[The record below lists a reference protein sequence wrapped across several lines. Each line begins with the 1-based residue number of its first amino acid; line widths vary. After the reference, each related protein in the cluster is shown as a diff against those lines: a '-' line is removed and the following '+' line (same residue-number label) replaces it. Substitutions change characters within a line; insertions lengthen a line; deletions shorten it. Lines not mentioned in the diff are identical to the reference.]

1 MSLTAGRCSSEPTS
15 LINGARPS
23 LVLFGL
29 VTLVVLLSQRTAC
42 RRVFHWLPV
51 PLWCYLLPML
61 AAAWGWLP
69 SDRTAYR
76 WITDQLFPV
85 TLAVLLLGVNLPA
98 IGRLGA
104 QALCAMVAGAAGFIL
119 GGPLVLKLW
128 QPHLPPEAWKGIGL
142 LSATWT
148 GGSMNMLALRTVLNV
163 PDALFAPLVVVDAL
177 VAYTWMAC
185 LIACQRCAPVLNR
198 WLGVTEAPAADA
210 ASRMAHADPLHW
222 KAGLELVLVALF
234 LTLAC
239 GLVAQSLPLGGLV
252 ATRTGWTV
260 LLVTA
265 AALAASC
272 LPAVRRL
279 GQHGPAVGYPCLYLV
294 LASLGAQASLSAL
307 AAAPVWIGVGVS
319 CVAVHAVILLIAGRM
334 FRLPFG
340 VLATASQA
348 NVGGV
353 VSAPLVG
360 AVYDQALMPVG
371 LLLAV
376 AGNAAGTFL
385 GLAAA
390 SLARWL
396 VGG

>member
-1 MSLTAGRCSSEPTS
+1 MSSTAGRCSSEPTS
-15 LINGARPS
+15 LSNGVRPS
-23 LVLFGL
+23 LVLLGL
-29 VTLVVLLSQRTAC
+29 VAFVVCCSQWTVC
-42 RRVFHWLPV
+42 RRIFRWLPA

-85 TLAVLLLGVNLPA
+85 TLAMLLLGVNLPA

-104 QALCAMVAGAAGFIL
+104 QALLAMVAGAAGFIL
-119 GGPLVLKLW
+119 GAPLVLTLW
-128 QPHLPPEAWKGIGL
+128 QTHLPPEAWKGIGL

-185 LIACQRCAPVLNR
+185 LIACQRCAPVFNR
-198 WLGVTEAPAADA
+198 WLGVTEAPAPDA
-210 ASRMAHADPLHW
+210 ASGTAHADPVDW
-222 KAGLELVLVALF
+222 KAGVKLVLVAFF

-239 GLVAQSLPLGGLV
+239 KLAAQPLPLGEFV

-265 AALAASC
+265 AALAGSC
-272 LPAVRRL
+272 LPAVRHL
-279 GQHGPAVGYPCLYLV
+279 GEHGPAVGYPCLYLV

-307 AAAPVWIGVGVS
+307 AATPVWIVVGAS
-319 CVAVHAVILLIAGRM
+319 CVALHAVILLVAGRM
-334 FRLPFG
+334 LRLPFG

-376 AGNAAGTFL
+376 AGNAVGTFL

-390 SLARWL
+390 GLARWL